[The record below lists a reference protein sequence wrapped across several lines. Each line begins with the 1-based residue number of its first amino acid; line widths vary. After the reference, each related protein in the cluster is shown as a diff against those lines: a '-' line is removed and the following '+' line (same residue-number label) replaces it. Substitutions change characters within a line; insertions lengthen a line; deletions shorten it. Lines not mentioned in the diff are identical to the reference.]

1 MVEDEDE
8 KPKKK
13 KKVCPSVSP
22 ATLAPPATALVR
34 EGKNGLGGSARS
46 RPRSARQTA
55 TRLVLAL
62 SSSPHGSVSRQLPT
76 EVKLVRTVHSE

>member
-13 KKVCPSVSP
+13 KKVRV
-22 ATLAPPATALVR
+22 
-34 EGKNGLGGSARS
+34 K
-46 RPRSARQTA
+46 TA
-55 TRLVLAL
+55 TRLVLAV

-76 EVKLVRTVHSE
+76 EVEPVCTVMSQ